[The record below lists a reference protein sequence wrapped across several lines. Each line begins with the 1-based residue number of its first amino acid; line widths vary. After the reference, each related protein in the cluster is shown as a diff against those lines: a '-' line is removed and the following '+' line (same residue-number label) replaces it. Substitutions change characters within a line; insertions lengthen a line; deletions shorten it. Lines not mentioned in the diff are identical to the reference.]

1 MVEISQL
8 HLTDDLGI
16 IAAAQSFLFC
26 LRNVKAM
33 KIDL

>member
-1 MVEISQL
+1 MVEIGHL
-8 HLTDDLGI
+8 HLTGDLGI
-16 IAAAQSFLFC
+16 IAARSFLFC